1 PWWKYDFAPLKDYL
15 SKFVD
20 FPIKTRL
27 EDGQPRLLLT
37 SVDIQDFSS
46 TVVFDSY
53 EKLHDAPIIKNNRL
67 DEIGSDKVTNN
78 GNVNLDK
85 EDASHKNNQKGRWY
99 SEYGNSDNRHL
110 IFYDGI
116 GIDQVL

>member
-1 PWWKYDFAPLKDYL
+1 MFRSIPHLGSKFLNPFTDFLPWWKYDFAPLKNYL

-27 EDGQPRLLLT
+27 EEGQPRLLLT

-53 EKLHDAPIIKNNRL
+53 AKLHEAPIKNYEL
-67 DEIGSDKVTNN
+67 DVMGVDKMATN

-85 EDASHKNNQKGRWY
+85 KEH
-99 SEYGNSDNRHL
+99 
-110 IFYDGI
+110 
-116 GIDQVL
+116 